1 MFLTVKFFAP
11 KNVLRNSLPQHCFFF
26 FLTFFLWSISMNLLP
41 VDDSGGAQGEL
52 DTTQASPAH
61 HKHPPAHRN
70 VLLWSGSDRL
80 MSTPWGA
87 GGYP

>member
-11 KNVLRNSLPQHCFFF
+11 KNVLRNSLPQHRFFF

-61 HKHPPAHRN
+61 RN